1 MDSASDLAA
10 GSRDH
15 GGDDGR
21 EPALHALI
29 WGVRFWFASIKVAAI
44 LAFIALAASYVFG
57 WSDGAAPGF
66 SGLTEYGG
74 FAPFGWA
81 AVLAGA
87 VTVLFSLTGAE
98 IVTVAAAE
106 SQVGARV
113 LARLTTSV
121 ILRILLFYAGSVF
134 CILLV
139 LPWNRVVAS
148 QSPFVQ
154 ALAVMDVPWA
164 HFLVSAV
171 ILTAVLSCLNS
182 AFYVCSRVLFGL
194 AQHRDAPA
202 WLVQVNERRVP
213 ARSVWISA
221 AAGVLGVLVA
231 IASPDRVFSFL
242 VNASGALMIVVY
254 ALVALAQ
261 VKLRHRREAA
271 GRAREA
277 LAVWLFPW
285 ASWTTVL
292 SLAAVGIAMM
302 FSPTHSAAFRAS
314 FVAIAVAV
322 IGYRVL
328 RSRRGR

>member
-1 MDSASDLAA
+1 M
-10 GSRDH
+10 
-15 GGDDGR
+15 
-21 EPALHALI
+21 
-29 WGVRFWFASIKVAAI
+29 
-44 LAFIALAASYVFG
+44 
-57 WSDGAAPGF
+57 
-66 SGLTEYGG
+66 
-74 FAPFGWA
+74 
-81 AVLAGA
+81 LAGA

-271 GRAREA
+271 GRARKRSRCGCFRGRA
-277 LAVWLFPW
+277 GRRCSPRGGRHRHDVLAD
-285 ASWTTVL
+285 
-292 SLAAVGIAMM
+292 
-302 FSPTHSAAFRAS
+302 AFRRLP
-314 FVAIAVAV
+314 
-322 IGYRVL
+322 GEL
-328 RSRRGR
+328 RGDRRGRDRLSRIAQPAREIGQSEVRPNACIACMFFDTLPALLALQYGGG